1 MNWFP
6 WDEEA
11 WDKAKVENKLVL
23 VSIGYSACHWCH
35 VMERETF
42 EDIAS
47 GAIMNQHFVCI
58 KVDRE
63 ERPDVDQVYMDAC
76 QLVTHRGGWPL
87 NVFCLPD
94 GRPIHAGTYFPKANW
109 DDMLV
114 KLSHFYNTKKEEAE
128 RYASE
133 LSAGVQQLDR
143 LGFNAESEGMSIE
156 GLKAVV
162 EKQKQSFDPVYGGFN
177 WSPKFPMPVCW
188 QFLLHFHS
196 YTCDET
202 VKFQVLQ
209 TLTQMALG
217 GIYDQ
222 VGGGFARYSTDSL
235 WKAPHFEKMLYDNAQ
250 LISLYIA
257 GWRLSKDPLYKQVI
271 EETIAFVFRELLS
284 PEGMFFSALDA
295 DSEGE
300 EGKFYVWTEAEF
312 EAIAQGTDAVIAR
325 AKQNIISDE
334 ETNSL
339 KQSSIIDE
347 IASGQNTYIPNKLS
361 TNPRN
366 DGLLKEYYCIS
377 QEALWE
383 HGQNILLAKHKPAD
397 FAALKGIGPDDWNK
411 TLIEFKR
418 QCLTERAKRIH
429 PGLDDKCITS
439 WNALMIK
446 ALAEAYLCFGDE
458 TWLEKAVACGDFIHT
473 ELIEP
478 SAVADGNGLLP
489 HPPSHLSSSCL
500 RRIYNKGQKSVN
512 AFLEDYALLA
522 DAYLSL
528 YESTAD
534 ENWITRAM
542 DLMNVCLE
550 NFFDLAS
557 GFFLF
562 KSKKDA
568 PLFAVKTDLTDDV
581 IPSGNSVMAQ
591 VMYRLGHLQ
600 GDIQLIN
607 TATEMLRKVSDQF
620 AKHPTGNGNWMDL
633 QLANQHG
640 LVQLVICCKAEERKN
655 LLADLG
661 TYLLP
666 HVLLVWQLGT
676 AKIPL
681 AKDKKTLGGITFYV
695 CRAHTCYPPVKSLKE
710 AITLIFSI

>member
-1 MNWFP
+1 MRHTNRLSESLSPYLKQHAHNPVDWFP
-6 WDEEA
+6 WEEEA
-11 WDKAKVENKLVL
+11 WQKAKQEDKLVL

-42 EDIAS
+42 EDNAS
-47 GAIMNQHFVCI
+47 AEIMNQHFVCI

-109 DDMLV
+109 DDMLL
-114 KLSHFYNTKKEEAE
+114 KLSHFYKTKKEEAE
-128 RYASE
+128 RYARE
-133 LSAGVQQLDR
+133 LSAGVQQLDS
-143 LGFNAESEGMSIE
+143 LGFNAEAAGMSIE

-177 WSPKFPMPVCW
+177 WAPKFPMPVCW
-188 QFLLHFHS
+188 RFLLHYHS
-196 YTCDET
+196 YTCDES

-250 LISLYIA
+250 LISLYTA

-300 EGKFYVWTEAEF
+300 EGKFYVWSEAEF
-312 EAIAQGTDAVIAR
+312 DMIA
-325 AKQNIISDE
+325 NDE
-334 ETNSL
+334 S
-339 KQSSIIDE
+339 
-347 IASGQNTYIPNKLS
+347 
-361 TNPRN
+361 
-366 DGLLKEYYCIS
+366 GLLKEYYCIG

-383 HGQNILLAKHKPAD
+383 HGQNILLAKHTPFD
-397 FAALKGIGPDDWNK
+397 FAALKGIDPDDWNE
-411 TLIEFKR
+411 TLLQFK
-418 QCLTERAKRIH
+418 QKCLAERAKRIR

-446 ALAEAYLCFGDE
+446 ALSEAYLCFGEE
-458 TWLEKAVACGDFIHT
+458 TWLAKAIVCGNFINNGFDKAQPDKTQHT
-473 ELIEP
+473 TDN
-478 SAVADGNGLLP
+478 SLL
-489 HPPSHLSSSCL
+489 
-500 RRIYNKGQKSVN
+500 RIYNKTQKSVN

-528 YESTAD
+528 YEATAD
-534 ENWITRAM
+534 EIWISRAM
-542 DLMNVCLE
+542 DLVKVCQQD
-550 NFFDLAS
+550 FYDSAT

-591 VMYRLGHLQ
+591 VLFRLGHLQ
-600 GDIQLIN
+600 GDLQLMES
-607 TATEMLRKVSDQF
+607 ATDMLRKVSDQF

-655 LLADLG
+655 LLVELG

-681 AKDKKTLGGITFYV
+681 AKDKKTLDGITFYV

-710 AITLIFSI
+710 AIPLAFSI